1 MGLAWYTARMSS
13 VPMELEEK
21 ISLCYLGLVLAA
33 GSFDPDRGIR
43 FATFAVPVM
52 QNKILQGLKREKKH
66 FGVISLEQP
75 AGKENGGTLA
85 DLVRIRGIPS
95 GIWKSSWISRMRLKG
110 PGESCPESSSG
121 CTRNCSRTRDWHR
134 GNTGKGLGAAN
145 PWYQDG

>member
-43 FATFAVPVM
+43 YATFAV
-52 QNKILQGLKREKKH
+52 NRGYTE
-66 FGVISLEQP
+66 GADISLSSPPERRMEEHWP
-75 AGKENGGTLA
+75 IWC
-85 DLVRIRGIPS
+85 RIRGIPS